1 MSRGD
6 VAVIIPAW
14 NEAERITATVQAAS
28 KLAGADVLVVV
39 DDGSADDTAAR
50 AAAAGAE
57 VVRHARNRG
66 KAAAMETGAEAVRL
80 IEAGRADAGSAGTGV
95 TRPRH
100 LLFLDADLADSAA
113 DAGPLV
119 DPVRAGEADMTIAI
133 FATRVR
139 KGGFGI
145 VVATAGAGTERAIG
159 WRPVQPLNGMRCL
172 SRAAFTAALPLAHG
186 WGAETG
192 MTIDLA
198 RQGMRITE
206 VEVPLSHRATGNDW
220 RAQLH
225 RMRQLVDVTRALA
238 AREPAAARLRTRLGR
253 PAGPASWPVTDTDA
267 SGGILKR

>member
-6 VAVIIPAW
+6 VAIIIPAW
-14 NEAERITATVQAAS
+14 NEADRVAATVQAAS
-28 KLAGADVLVVV
+28 KLSGADVVVVV

-50 AAAAGAE
+50 AAAAGAA

-80 IEAGRADAGSAGTGV
+80 IEADRLASEPAATGGSAA
-95 TRPRH
+95 RH

-119 DPVRAGEADMTIAI
+119 DPVRAGTADMTIAI
-133 FATRVR
+133 FSTRVR

-145 VVATAGAGTERAIG
+145 VVATAGAGIERAIG

-172 SRAAFTAALPLAHG
+172 TRAAFTAALPLAPG

-198 RQGMRITE
+198 RQGIRITE

-225 RMRQLVDVTRALA
+225 RLRQLVDVSRALA
-238 AREPAAARLRTRLGR
+238 VREPTMARLRS
-253 PAGPASWPVTDTDA
+253 GPAA
-267 SGGILKR
+267 LLRRQAGR

>member
-1 MSRGD
+1 MSAGD
-6 VAVIIPAW
+6 VAIIIPAR
-14 NEAERITATVQAAS
+14 NESERITATVQAAS

-50 AAAAGAE
+50 AAAAGAA
-57 VVRHARNRG
+57 VVRHPRNRG

-80 IEAGRADAGSAGTGV
+80 IESRLVADAAAPV
-95 TRPRH
+95 EAPRH
-100 LLFLDADLADSAA
+100 LLFLDADLGESAA

-119 DPVRAGEADMTIAI
+119 DPVRAGNADMTIAI

-139 KGGFGI
+139 KGGFG
-145 VVATAGAGTERAIG
+145 VVLATAGAGTERAIG

-172 SRAAFTAALPLAHG
+172 TRAAYTAALPLAPG

-198 RQGMRITE
+198 RKGMRITE

-225 RMRQLVDVTRALA
+225 RVQQLVGVTRALA
-238 AREPAAARLRTRLGR
+238 AREPTALRVRNWTRARLTR
-253 PAGPASWPVTDTDA
+253 PAG
-267 SGGILKR
+267 R

>member
-1 MSRGD
+1 MPTGD

-14 NEAERITATVQAAS
+14 NEAERISATVEAAS
-28 KLAGADVLVVV
+28 KLAGADVVMVV

-50 AAAAGAE
+50 AAAAGAS

-80 IEAGRADAGSAGTGV
+80 LEPAEGA
-95 TRPRH
+95 PRH

-119 DPVRAGEADMTIAI
+119 DPVRAGTADMTIAI
-133 FATRVR
+133 FTTRVR

-172 SRAAFTAALPLAHG
+172 TRGAFTAALPLASG

-198 RQGMRITE
+198 RRGLRITE

-225 RMRQLVDVTRALA
+225 RLRQFVDVSRALA
-238 AREPAAARLRTRLGR
+238 AREPTVGRLRSHARARLGR
-253 PAGPASWPVTDTDA
+253 PAGQ
-267 SGGILKR
+267 

>member
-14 NEAERITATVQAAS
+14 NEADRITATVQAAA
-28 KLAGADVLVVV
+28 KLAGADILVVV
-39 DDGSADDTAAR
+39 DDGSTDDTAAL
-50 AAAAGAE
+50 AAAAGAA

-66 KAAAMETGAEAVRL
+66 KAASMETGAEAVRL
-80 IEAGRADAGSAGTGV
+80 IERVDAEAAESGGA
-95 TRPRH
+95 RERH

-119 DPVRAGEADMTIAI
+119 DPVRAGAADMTIAI
-133 FATRVR
+133 FATRIR

-145 VVATAGAGTERAIG
+145 VVATAGAGTDRAIG

-172 SRAAFTAALPLAHG
+172 TRGSFTAALPLAPG

-198 RQGMRITE
+198 RKGMRITE

-225 RMRQLVDVTRALA
+225 RLHQLVDVTRALLV
-238 AREPAAARLRTRLGR
+238 REPAALRLRSWPRTRLTRPTGGEGR
-253 PAGPASWPVTDTDA
+253 G
-267 SGGILKR
+267 RQ

>member
-14 NEAERITATVQAAS
+14 NEAERISATVQAAS
-28 KLAGADVLVVV
+28 KLAGADIVVVV

-50 AAAAGAE
+50 AAAAGAA
-57 VVRHARNRG
+57 VVRHPRNRG
-66 KAAAMETGAEAVRL
+66 KAAAMETGAEAARL
-80 IEAGRADAGSAGTGV
+80 IEAGRVASEAADPAESA
-95 TRPRH
+95 PRH

-119 DPVRAGEADMTIAI
+119 DPVRAGTAEMTIAI
-133 FATRVR
+133 FTTRVR
-139 KGGFGI
+139 KGGFGV

-172 SRAAFTAALPLAHG
+172 TRDAFTAALPLASG

-198 RQGMRITE
+198 RKGMRIAE

-225 RMRQLVDVTRALA
+225 RLQQLVDVSRALA
-238 AREPAAARLRTRLGR
+238 AREPTVGRLRSQARARLSRRAGR
-253 PAGPASWPVTDTDA
+253 
-267 SGGILKR
+267 

>member
-14 NEAERITATVQAAS
+14 NESDRITATVQAAG
-28 KLAGADVLVVV
+28 KLTGADILVVV
-39 DDGSADDTAAR
+39 DDGSADDTGAR
-50 AAAAGAE
+50 AAAAGAA
-57 VVRHARNRG
+57 VVRHPRNRG

-80 IEAGRADAGSAGTGV
+80 IEAGRVATETPEPGGMKA
-95 TRPRH
+95 RH

-113 DAGPLV
+113 DAGPLI
-119 DPVRAGEADMTIAI
+119 DPVRTGAADMTIAI

-145 VVATAGAGTERAIG
+145 VVSTAGAGIDRAIG

-172 SRAAFTAALPLAHG
+172 TRAAFTAALPLAPG

-198 RQGMRITE
+198 RKGLRITE

-225 RMRQLVDVTRALA
+225 RLHQLIDVARALA
-238 AREPAAARLRTRLGR
+238 VREPALRVRSSPRTRTTR
-253 PAGPASWPVTDTDA
+253 PAG
-267 SGGILKR
+267 R